1 MDPALE
7 PPEPPQPPEPRP
19 GAVLV
24 PAGRVL
30 SPEELFAARARDQK
44 LPLRSR
50 GQKVFLPD
58 GSEAQEEQLRLCRR
72 ELWSLLAE
80 ERVERRGSLVTA
92 EWSPQ
97 DGVVT
102 LKSFAGK
109 FWQTMGFSEGG
120 QQRLYP
126 EEALYLLECGSIQLF
141 YQDLPLSIQEAY
153 EMLLTQGTKSFLQY
167 QVFSHL
173 KRLGYVVRRFQP
185 SLVQSPYERQLNLE
199 SGSLWNSEKCHG
211 KRKRRNSSP
220 RSTDKKPKELET
232 SLPEGDVTD
241 ESQATSIQSA
251 PSQYNTSLK
260 DEPQESSHVKDPGDS
275 IQPPESP
282 GQVPGQAEHQ
292 ARNLKGG
299 GGNQDRVTDDNG
311 TSRTCKS
318 RWDFGKIAFPNMA
331 WDCPHTLL
339 PAPAP
344 ELLPG
349 NVTAREIDAAPWCQ
363 QLNQRKEKLSRKERE
378 QPKETTPFQSDWNMD
393 PEIQRCTSWQ
403 AYKELLQRRWQQK
416 TWNKPPNL
424 WDQPVTPLLNPI
436 QAANPATVLQQ
447 ISLLQTTHLTD
458 GIDGRLLEKS
468 GDMEI
473 SFDIYQADS
482 VSSFRKND
490 PGRPYA
496 RMSISGF
503 DEPVPDLRT
512 LKRLSFQ
519 SGDVPLIFALVDHGD
534 IAFYS
539 FRDFT
544 LPVDL
549 AH

>member
-1 MDPALE
+1 MEPAPE
-7 PPEPPQPPEPRP
+7 QPQEPEP
-19 GAVLV
+19 GDVLV

-30 SPEELFAARARDQK
+30 SAEELFAARSRDQK
-44 LPLRSR
+44 LPLRSH

-58 GSEAQEEQLRLCRR
+58 GSEAQQEQLQLCRQ
-72 ELWSLLAE
+72 ELWALLAE
-80 ERVERRGSLVTA
+80 ERVERRGGLVTA

-97 DGVVT
+97 DALVT
-102 LKSFAGK
+102 LKTFAGK

-126 EEALYLLECGSIQLF
+126 EEAVYLLECGSIQLF

-153 EMLLTQGTKSFLQY
+153 EMLLAQGTRSFLQY

-185 SLVQSPYERQLNLE
+185 GLVQSPYERQLNLE
-199 SGSLWNSEKCHG
+199 SSSSEKWHG

-220 RSTDKKPKELET
+220 RPADKKPKVLENP
-232 SLPEGDVTD
+232 LPEADGTL
-241 ESQATSIQSA
+241 EGQTTSVQSA
-251 PSQYNTSLK
+251 PSQSSRSLEEK
-260 DEPQESSHVKDPGDS
+260 SQESSHKNDPGGS
-275 IQPPESP
+275 SQPPESP
-282 GQVPGQAEHQ
+282 SQAPGQAEYPG
-292 ARNLKGG
+292 RTLKEGEG
-299 GGNQDRVTDDNG
+299 SWCTAMDDNG
-311 TSRTCKS
+311 SDRGCKP
-318 RWDFGKIAFPNMA
+318 RWDFEKISFPNMA
-331 WDCPHTLL
+331 CDRPHTLL
-339 PAPAP
+339 LAPAP

-363 QLNQRKEKLSRKERE
+363 KLNQRKEKLSRREKEQQRG
-378 QPKETTPFQSDWNMD
+378 TAPFRNDVNAD
-393 PEIQRCTSWQ
+393 PEVRRCTSWR
-403 AYKELLQRRWQQK
+403 AYKELLQRRWQRK
-416 TWNKPPNL
+416 TWNRPPNL
-424 WDQPVTPLLNPI
+424 WDQPVTPLLNPG
-436 QAANPATVLQQ
+436 QAANPATVLQK

-458 GIDGRLLEKS
+458 GVDGRLLEKS

-490 PGRPYA
+490 PGKPYA
-496 RMSISGF
+496 RMCISGF

>member
-1 MDPALE
+1 MDPTLDERLE
-7 PPEPPQPPEPRP
+7 PEP

-30 SPEELFAARARDQK
+30 SPEELFAARSRDQK
-44 LPLRSR
+44 LPPRSH
-50 GQKVFLPD
+50 GQKFFLPD
-58 GSEAQEEQLRLCRR
+58 GSEAQEEQLRLCRQ
-72 ELWSLLAE
+72 ELWTLLAE

-97 DGVVT
+97 DGIVM

-153 EMLLTQGTKSFLQY
+153 EMLLAQGTRGFLQY

-185 SLVQSPYERQLNLE
+185 SLVQSPYERMLNLD
-199 SGSLWNSEKCHG
+199 SGSMWSSEKWHG
-211 KRKRRNSSP
+211 KRKRRNSNP
-220 RSTDKKPKELET
+220 RSADKKTKALENP
-232 SLPEGDVTD
+232 LPEMDGTS
-241 ESQATSIQSA
+241 ESQATLIQSA
-251 PSQYNTSLK
+251 PDQNIRSPEEK
-260 DEPQESSHVKDPGDS
+260 PQESSHVKNPGGS
-275 IQPPESP
+275 SQPPESP
-282 GQVPGQAEHQ
+282 GQVLGQTEHHG
-292 ARNLKGG
+292 RSLKTGRG
-299 GGNQDRVTDDNG
+299 SQDRTMDNNG
-311 TSRTCKS
+311 SNGACKP
-318 RWDFGKIAFPNMA
+318 RWDFEKIAFPNMA
-331 WDCPHTLL
+331 CDRPHTLL
-339 PAPAP
+339 LAPAP

-363 QLNQRKEKLSRKERE
+363 QLNQRKEKLSRREKEQQRGN
-378 QPKETTPFQSDWNMD
+378 TPFRNDVNAD
-393 PEIQRCTSWQ
+393 PEVQRCTSWR

-416 TWNKPPNL
+416 AWNRPPNL
-424 WDQPVTPLLNPI
+424 WDQPVTPLLSPG
-436 QAANPATVLQQ
+436 QAASPATVLQQ
-447 ISLLQTTHLTD
+447 ISVMQTTHLTD
-458 GIDGRLLEKS
+458 GVDGLLEKS

-490 PGRPYA
+490 PGKPYA
-496 RMSISGF
+496 RMCISGF

-544 LPVDL
+544 LPMDL

>member
-7 PPEPPQPPEPRP
+7 PEPEPEPELEPE
-19 GAVLV
+19 AVLV

-30 SPEELFAARARDQK
+30 SAEELFAARSRNQK
-44 LPLRSR
+44 LPLRSH

-58 GSEAQEEQLRLCRR
+58 GSRAQEEQLRLCRE
-72 ELWSLLAE
+72 ELWKLFAE

-153 EMLLTQGTKSFLQY
+153 EMLLTQDTIGFLQY

-185 SLVQSPYERQLNLE
+185 SLVPSPYERQLNLDCGN
-199 SGSLWNSEKCHG
+199 SRSSEKWHG

-220 RSTDKKPKELET
+220 RSADKKPKALEN
-232 SLPEGDVTD
+232 LPSGLDGAH
-241 ESQATSIQSA
+241 ESQATPIHSA
-251 PSQYNTSLK
+251 PSQNSRCLEEK
-260 DEPQESSHVKDPGDS
+260 PQESGYVKGPGGCS
-275 IQPPESP
+275 QPLEFPEP
-282 GQVPGQAEHQ
+282 VPSQTEHHERTLKEGGRSEARAAE
-292 ARNLKGG
+292 ND
-299 GGNQDRVTDDNG
+299 GNQRV
-311 TSRTCKS
+311 SKP
-318 RWDFGKIAFPNMA
+318 RWDFDQIAFPNMA
-331 WDCPHTLL
+331 HDHPHTLL
-339 PAPAP
+339 LAPDP

-363 QLNQRKEKLSRKERE
+363 LLNQRKEKLSRRERE
-378 QPKETTPFQSDWNMD
+378 QQRGSAPFRSDVNAD
-393 PEIQRCTSWQ
+393 PEVQRCTSWRE
-403 AYKELLQRRWQQK
+403 YKELLQRRWRQN
-416 TWNKPPNL
+416 TWNRPPNL
-424 WDQPVTPLLNPI
+424 WNQPVTPLLSPD
-436 QAANPATVLQQ
+436 QAASPASVLQQ
-447 ISLLQTTHLTD
+447 ISLLKTTHLTD
-458 GIDGRLLEKS
+458 EVDGRLLEKS

-473 SFDIYQADS
+473 IFNIYQADS

-490 PGRPYA
+490 PGKPYA
-496 RMSISGF
+496 RMCISGF

>member
-1 MDPALE
+1 ME
-7 PPEPPQPPEPRP
+7 PEPEQPLEPEPR
-19 GAVLV
+19 AVLV

-30 SPEELFAARARDQK
+30 SPEELFAARSRDQK
-44 LPLRSR
+44 LPLRSH

-58 GSEAQEEQLRLCRR
+58 GSEAQEEQLRLCRQ
-72 ELWSLLAE
+72 ELWTLLSE

-153 EMLLTQGTKSFLQY
+153 EMLLAQGTRGFLQY

-173 KRLGYVVRRFQP
+173 KRLGYVVRRFQS
-185 SLVQSPYERQLNLE
+185 SLVQSPYERRLNLE
-199 SGSLWNSEKCHG
+199 SGSIWSSEKCHG
-211 KRKRRNSSP
+211 KRKRRNSSFW
-220 RSTDKKPKELET
+220 STNKKPKMLENP
-232 SLPEGDVTD
+232 LPEVVVTD
-241 ESQATSIQSA
+241 ESQAISSQSSSNQNSRCLEEKA
-251 PSQYNTSLK
+251 
-260 DEPQESSHVKDPGDS
+260 QESSHVKDPGGPS
-275 IQPPESP
+275 QLPESP
-282 GQVPGQAEHQ
+282 GQDPGQTEHHG
-292 ARNLKGG
+292 RTLKGG
-299 GGNQDRVTDDNG
+299 GASQDRATNDNG
-311 TSRTCKS
+311 NNGACKP
-318 RWDFGKIAFPNMA
+318 RWDFEKIAFPNMA
-331 WDCPHTLL
+331 CDHPHTLL
-339 PAPAP
+339 LAPAT
-344 ELLPG
+344 ELLPE
-349 NVTAREIDAAPWCQ
+349 NVAAREIDAAPWCQ
-363 QLNQRKEKLSRKERE
+363 KLNQRKEKLSRRERE
-378 QPKETTPFQSDWNMD
+378 QQRGATPFRSDVNSD
-393 PEIQRCTSWQ
+393 PEVQRCTSWG

-416 TWNKPPNL
+416 TENQLPNL
-424 WDQPVTPLLNPI
+424 WDQPVTPLLNPS
-436 QAANPATVLQQ
+436 QATSPATVLQQ

-458 GIDGRLLEKS
+458 GVDGLLEKS

-473 SFDIYQADS
+473 NFDIYQADS

-496 RMSISGF
+496 RMCISGF